1 MYLKP
6 ILIQNKYR
14 LVVQVKNNKKEKKI
28 KKREYVHSD
37 EYYYTLLRKNIRK
50 YRKLKSLT
58 QQDLADM
65 TDLSREYVCDIENEK
80 RNKHPSIAVVG
91 RISEA
96 LKVEFGKFFQK

>member
-1 MYLKP
+1 MKT
-6 ILIQNKYR
+6 
-14 LVVQVKNNKKEKKI
+14 NKKDKII
-28 KKREYVHSD
+28 KKREYIHSD
-37 EYYYTLLRKNIRK
+37 EYYYTILRKNIRK
-50 YRKLKSLT
+50 YRILRCLT

-91 RISEA
+91 RISDA

>member
-1 MYLKP
+1 
-6 ILIQNKYR
+6 
-14 LVVQVKNNKKEKKI
+14 
-28 KKREYVHSD
+28 
-37 EYYYTLLRKNIRK
+37 
-50 YRKLKSLT
+50 
-58 QQDLADM
+58 M